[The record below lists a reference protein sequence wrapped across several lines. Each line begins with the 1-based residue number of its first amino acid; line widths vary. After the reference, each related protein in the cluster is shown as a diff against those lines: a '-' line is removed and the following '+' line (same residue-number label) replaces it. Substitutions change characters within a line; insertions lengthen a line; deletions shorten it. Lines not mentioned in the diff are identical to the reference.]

1 MKAADTKESLRMNNT
16 VSVIGAGLAGCEAAW
31 KLAQEGISVKLYE
44 MKPEKYSPA
53 HKYGGFAELVCSNS
67 LKAARLESA
76 AGLLKYEMEML
87 GSVTVP
93 CAKENSVEAG
103 GALAVDREKFSDAV
117 TEKIKNHPLIEVI
130 GGEVTEI
137 PDGTVIIATG
147 PLTSG
152 AMAEQIK
159 QLCGEGLSF
168 YDAAAPIVTYE
179 SLDREKV
186 FYASR
191 YGRGDADYV
200 NCPMN
205 KEEYLAFYEALIG
218 AEKVQLKDFETHP
231 FSVYEGCMP
240 IEELASRGVDTM
252 RFGPMKPVGLIDP
265 TTGHRPWAAVQLRR
279 ENAEGT
285 MYNIVGFQTNLK
297 FPEQRRVFS
306 MIPGLENAEFVR
318 YGVMHRNTF
327 LNSPE
332 VLDISL
338 SLKNSPNTYIAGQL
352 SGFEGYMESACC
364 GLLAAISLYARLEG
378 RSAVPPAES
387 MCGSILRYISSENK
401 DFQPMGANMGVL
413 PPLETEIRDK
423 TERYAAYSR
432 RSLEKME
439 DFINENCR

>member
-1 MKAADTKESLRMNNT
+1 MITKKMNEVT
-16 VSVIGAGLAGCEAAW
+16 VVGAGFAGCEAANF
-31 KLAQEGISVKLYE
+31 LAGKGLKVTLYE
-44 MKPEKYSPA
+44 QKPVKYSPA
-53 HKYGGFAELVCSNS
+53 HKSEDFAELVCSNS
-67 LKAARLESA
+67 FKAARIESA
-76 AGLLKYEMEML
+76 SGLLKEEMRRM
-87 GSVTVP
+87 GSVCLKVADRCSVP
-93 CAKENSVEAG
+93 AG
-103 GALAVDREKFSDAV
+103 GALAVDRNLFSSGV
-117 TEKIKNHPLIEVI
+117 TAAIRSNPNIRIENREYEKIDTSVP
-130 GGEVTEI
+130 T
-137 PDGTVIIATG
+137 IIATG
-147 PLTSG
+147 PLTEGSL
-152 AMAEQIK
+152 AEDLRR
-159 QLCGEGLSF
+159 LCGAGMLSF
-168 YDAAAPIVTYE
+168 FDAAAPIVTADSIDMSRVY
-179 SLDREKV
+179 S
-186 FYASR
+186 ASR
-191 YGRGDADYV
+191 YGKGGDDYLNCFFTKDGYNGFIDALV
-200 NCPMN
+200 NAETAPMHLA
-205 KEEYLAFYEALIG
+205 EED
-218 AEKVQLKDFETHP
+218 QR
-231 FSVYEGCMP
+231 VYEGCMP
-240 IEELASRGVDTM
+240 IEKLAKRGNDAP